1 VSEVQEEKA
10 KRPSRRR
17 ALTAIAAGALFAAIF
32 ALRLAAG
39 DDPDY
44 PILLL
49 AVIPMAMLAIEFGIV
64 GVLVSAAVAL
74 AMLVA
79 WVELEGVE
87 LSTGNYI
94 ERALL
99 FPIIATMFA
108 LLAQPLRD
116 AVTAGRRS
124 RSQLLEVISTAH
136 EGFISM
142 DDRGAI
148 TAWNPEAE
156 AIFGW
161 TAGEAIGR
169 TVAETIVPQ
178 EMRDAHWEGLQRF
191 RETGEGPL
199 MEGRVELEALHR
211 DGHRFPIEITVS
223 AIQEEQGWSFHAFLR
238 EITDRKRIEHELR
251 THVADLDAVIDA
263 TRDLARS
270 TDAASARR
278 AICDGTREVSGAE
291 VAILFQPDQGGVGL
305 RATAALGADV
315 EGMMLPFVGEPAGAL
330 RAFMTGE
337 PFFLSDIVGHPAVSQ
352 SIVEPSGGV
361 SALWQPVLRDHA
373 TIGVLTAMWRHRVAA
388 VSARLATVMELLAA
402 EATVAIERADLLG
415 RLENMART
423 DDLTGLPNRR
433 AWYEELPR
441 ELARGRRYKHPVCI
455 AMLDLDRFKEYNDR
469 LGHLAGDR
477 LLKEAA
483 GAWRSALRETDRLA
497 RYGGEE
503 FSVVLPDCGLD
514 DAMTLVERLRSVT
527 PEGETCSAGV
537 ARWDGRETPEGL
549 VLRADG
555 ALYEAKRRGRD
566 RLVVARALSAT

>member
-1 VSEVQEEKA
+1 VSEVQPEKP
-10 KRPSRRR
+10 KRPGRRR
-17 ALTAIAAGALFAAIF
+17 ALFAIAAGALFAAIF

-49 AVIPMAMLAIEFGIV
+49 AVIPVAMLAIELGIV
-64 GVLVSAAVAL
+64 AGLIGAGIAI

-79 WVELEGVE
+79 WVELEGVD
-87 LSTGNYI
+87 LSTGNYV

-99 FPIIATMFA
+99 FPILATLLA

-116 AVTAGRRS
+116 AVIAGRRT
-124 RSQLLEVISTAH
+124 RNRLLDVILTAH
-136 EGFISM
+136 EGFVSM
-142 DDRGAI
+142 DESGVI

-161 TAGEAIGR
+161 SADEAIGR
-169 TVAETIVPQ
+169 TVAETVIPP
-178 EMRDAHWEGLQRF
+178 EARDAHWEGLERF
-191 RETGEGPL
+191 MQTGEGRL
-199 MEGRVELEALHR
+199 LEGRVELEALHR
-211 DGHRFPIEITVS
+211 AGHTFPIEITIS
-223 AIQEEQGWSFHAFLR
+223 AIREERSLSFHAFLR
-238 EITDRKRIEHELR
+238 EITDRKRTEHELR
-251 THVADLDAVIDA
+251 AHVADLGSVIDA

-270 TDAASARR
+270 TDAVSARR
-278 AICDGTREVSGAE
+278 AICEGTREVSGAE
-291 VAILFQPDQGGVGL
+291 VAILFQPDHGGVGL

-337 PFFLSDIVGHPAVSQ
+337 PFFLSDIVDHPAVSQ
-352 SIVEPSGGV
+352 GIVEATGAV

-373 TIGVLTAMWRHRVAA
+373 TIGVLAAAWRHRVAA
-388 VSARLATVMELLAA
+388 VSARLAAVMELLAA
-402 EATVAIERADLLG
+402 ETTVAIERADLLG

-441 ELARGRRYKHPVCI
+441 ELARGRRYQHPVCV
-455 AMLDLDRFKEYNDR
+455 AMLDLDHFKEYNDR

-514 DAMTLVERLRSVT
+514 DALTLVERLRGVT

-537 ARWDGRETPEGL
+537 ARWDGREAPEGL
-549 VLRADG
+549 VQRADG

-566 RLVVARALSAT
+566 RLVVARAGPAT